1 MTTLKILAMAV
12 AAILMASLSAQG
24 QAQGT
29 RDAPPDARAEADGK
43 HELTAETFLRKAA
56 MSGLAEV
63 ELGRLAAEKSAS
75 GAVRE
80 FGEQMVSDH
89 SKANEQLKSL
99 ATRHGV
105 QLPTALDEEHAST
118 RDRLAGLNGNSF
130 DRSYADVMVHNHGKS
145 IALFERA
152 ADLPQDDIARFA
164 TDTLTTLRLH
174 LTHAERLQAS
184 E

>member
-12 AAILMASLSAQG
+12 AAILVTSLSV

-29 RDAPPDARAEADGK
+29 RDASQGARAEAGGK

-80 FGEQMVSDH
+80 FGEQMVADH
-89 SKANEQLKSL
+89 SKANEQLKVF